1 MNLTK
6 NITPK
11 RRGQKKASGQ
21 AARKSDGR
29 KFLGK
34 LLLSMDIGQHTTK
47 MVLGRV
53 VKPTL
58 IEIRRAISFPT
69 PPGSMEKGRI
79 LDLSEL
85 SRQIKNFA
93 AGEKPAFVLCTME
106 NAEIIT
112 REIILPTAGETE
124 MENMLQFEVQQYMP
138 VDLENYIIQSKLLD
152 SFQDGGASKTRFL
165 STAIP
170 KDLAQSYFDLMQ
182 RASLKPDVLDIQS
195 NSIDKLISAEIAASS
210 DSVIPADASV
220 AIVDFGYSH
229 INIVLIEKGKYQF
242 NRYIDQGAESI
253 DRSLKGVFDY
263 SQEENERRKQ
273 SVIDLNTSLSIEPD
287 SSQETDRNA
296 VREVNIVKNVIDNW
310 SDEFERVFKYYS
322 SRNTGRDVEKILIHG
337 GTTQIKGFG
346 PYLSK
351 VVGIPVEQ
359 IQKLGC
365 VKVQDSSVSGITPYL
380 NAIGAFIRR

>member
-6 NITPK
+6 NNTLK
-11 RRGQKKASGQ
+11 RKKNVSGQ
-21 AARKSDGR
+21 TVRKTDSR

-34 LLLSMDIGQHTTK
+34 PLLSVDIGQHTAK
-47 MVLGRV
+47 MVLGRF
-53 VKPTL
+53 VKPSL
-58 IEIRRAISFPT
+58 IEVRRAVSFPT
-69 PPGSMEKGRI
+69 PKGSMEKGRI
-79 LDLSEL
+79 LDMMEL
-85 SRQIKNFA
+85 SRQIRNFTG
-93 AGEKPAFVLCTME
+93 GERPSFVMCTME

-112 REIILPTAGETE
+112 REIILPTAGEAE
-124 MENMLQFEVQQYMP
+124 MESMLQFEVQQYMP

-165 STAIP
+165 STAVP

-182 RASLKPDVLDIQS
+182 KAGLKPDVLDIQS
-195 NSIDKLISAEIAASS
+195 NSIDKLISAEITAST

-253 DRSLKGVFDY
+253 DRSLMGVFDY
-263 SQEENERRKQ
+263 SEEENERRKQ
-273 SVIDLNTSLSIEPD
+273 SVIDLATSFSIVSD
-287 SSQETDRNA
+287 TSQGTDPA
-296 VREVNIVKNVIDNW
+296 AQREVNIVKNVVDNCA
-310 SDEFERVFKYYS
+310 DEFELVFKYYS
-322 SRNTGRDVEKILIHG
+322 SRSTGKVVEKILIHG
-337 GTTQIKGFG
+337 GTTQIKGFSS
-346 PYLSK
+346 YLSK
-351 VVGIPVEQ
+351 VIGIPVEQ

-365 VKVQDSSVSGITPYL
+365 VKVQDGTVSSITPYL